1 MNKTDIYEK
10 LLDATMNSMSYEIVE
25 DYIYHLRWLFEELD
39 PEMKKFFF
47 PEKEVKDVQ
56 LPEDNKL

>member
-25 DYIYHLRWLFEELD
+25 DYIYHLASPKALLERTRDLAKG
-39 PEMKKFFF
+39 PFF
-47 PEKEVKDVQ
+47 VSSI
-56 LPEDNKL
+56 

>member
-25 DYIYHLRWLFEELD
+25 DYIYHLRWLFEEID
-39 PEMKKFFF
+39 PEMKKYFF
-47 PEKEVKDVQ
+47 PEKEVKNV
-56 LPEDNKL
+56 